1 MKQQKLH
8 VAEIYFHA
16 IAYRG
21 YSRDLLKCCHTY
33 DEAVAVCKSSARDGY
48 NAYCDFYINK
58 VYKVVFAK
66 SKKCID
72 DIVAVYVN
80 LSCLG
85 KDLTFVERNN

>member
-1 MKQQKLH
+1 MNQTKLH
-8 VAEIYFHA
+8 VAEIYFNA

-21 YSRDLLKCCHTY
+21 YSRVLLARCHSY

-80 LSCLG
+80 RSGNG